1 MDPGPR
7 PACRA
12 RPFHQQLGEQVGSK
26 RGHHSLPL
34 FLGVAHSISTAV
46 QREET
51 EGRDRG
57 PRGRASAECL
67 FSTRVQTPGRDR
79 QVDARELA
87 LPGWRGSLEHP
98 ELGA

>member
-1 MDPGPR
+1 MQGAALS
-7 PACRA
+7 PAT
-12 RPFHQQLGEQVGSK
+12 
-26 RGHHSLPL
+26 RGASRVQEGTSQ
-34 FLGVAHSISTAV
+34 FATVLGVAHSISTAV

-51 EGRDRG
+51 EGKDRG

-67 FSTRVQTPGRDR
+67 FSTWVQTPGRDR

-87 LPGWRGSLEHP
+87 LPGWRASLEHP